1 MKREYLAVLREK
13 RNESQQSVA
22 NALGMSRQYYSMIE
36 KGDRQQNMDMLIL
49 DKLSSHFGVPISRMV
64 KWEQNY
70 IKSRK
75 RM

>member
-36 KGDRQQNMDMLIL
+36 NGDRQQNMDMSIL
-49 DKLSSHFGVPISRMV
+49 DKLSSHFEVPISRMV
-64 KWEQNY
+64 KWERNY
-70 IKSRK
+70 IKGRK
-75 RM
+75 RT